1 MASKIPLEHPGII
14 LKEEFIE
21 SLEITAYAVSKGT
34 GISQTALGE
43 ILKGKRNISPVNGLK
58 LSKFFAVSEDYFIN
72 IQSRYDLDVAKEKAR
87 GPLAKI
93 IPFKRNDLNNEELF
107 EA

>member
-21 SLEITAYAVSKGT
+21 SLDITAYAVSKGT
-34 GISQTALGE
+34 GIPQTALGE
-43 ILKGKRNISPVNGLK
+43 ILKGKRNISPINALK
-58 LSKFFAVSEDYFIN
+58 FSKYFSVSENFFLN
-72 IQSRYDLDVAKEKAR
+72 IQSRYDLDLAKEKAKR
-87 GPLAKI
+87 PLSKI
-93 IPFKRNDLNNEELF
+93 IPFKRPNFDDEELL